1 MINISLF
8 QTIIANFT
16 VNSDTMIGNKQ
27 SNILKGL
34 SALLLI
40 FAALTTF
47 GQSVDYNTIIL
58 PESVSDA
65 SFEERLVRLAWKNN
79 PSTKI
84 LNHQAA
90 TAEIEVK
97 QARWSF
103 LNDFRIQGNINEFVL
118 DEGADLA
125 GRAAFFPKY
134 NITGQINLGIFVDV
148 PLEVKKKK
156 QQVAI
161 VESSINQ
168 QKLALRAEVLTRYEK
183 YLMDRE
189 TLLVQTEIVEDLFA
203 SLSLAEQQF
212 QNGSIKLEEYN
223 RVQDRYNTQKLRQ
236 INAQGDFNI
245 SKIELEELI
254 GVKLENV
261 L

>member
-1 MINISLF
+1 M
-8 QTIIANFT
+8 
-16 VNSDTMIGNKQ
+16 VGN
-27 SNILKGL
+27 LKPEIFK
-34 SALLLI
+34 LLAGPLLAFVAFVSI
-40 FAALTTF
+40 
-47 GQSVDYNTIIL
+47 GQSIDYNSIIL
-58 PESVSDA
+58 PESVNDA

-79 PSTKI
+79 PSTKM
-84 LNHQAA
+84 LNHQVE
-90 TAEIEVK
+90 TAQIEVK

-103 LNDFRIQGNINEFVL
+103 LNDFRVQGNINEFVL
-118 DEGADLA
+118 DESTDLA

-134 NITGQINLGIFVDV
+134 NITGQVSLGFFVDA

-161 VESSINQ
+161 AESTINQ

-183 YLMDRE
+183 YLMNRE
-189 TLLVQTEIVEDLFA
+189 SLLVQTEIVEDLFA

-223 RVQDRYNTQKLRQ
+223 RIQDRYNAQKLRQ
-236 INAQGDFNI
+236 INSQGDFNI

>member
-1 MINISLF
+1 MKTQL
-8 QTIIANFT
+8 T
-16 VNSDTMIGNKQ
+16 
-27 SNILKGL
+27 ILKTLLLCGLMVTKL
-34 SALLLI
+34 SA
-40 FAALTTF
+40 
-47 GQSVDYNTIIL
+47 QNVDYNSIIL
-58 PESVSDA
+58 PESVKDA
-65 SFEERLVRLAWKNN
+65 AFEEKLVRLAWKNN

-84 LNHQAA
+84 LSRQAEM
-90 TAEIEVK
+90 AEIEVK

-103 LNDFRIQGNINEFVL
+103 LDDFRVQGNINEFVL
-118 DEGADLA
+118 DESADVG

-134 NITGQINLGIFVDV
+134 NLTGQVSLGFFVDV

-156 QQVAI
+156 QEVFIA
-161 VESSINQ
+161 ESNINQ

-183 YLMDRE
+183 YLMNRE
-189 TLLVQTEIVEDLFA
+189 TLLIQTEIVEDLFA

-212 QNGSIKLEEYN
+212 QNGEIKLDEYN
-223 RVQDRYNTQKLRQ
+223 RIQDRYNTQKLRQ

-261 L
+261 I

>member
-1 MINISLF
+1 MKTPLF
-8 QTIIANFT
+8 
-16 VNSDTMIGNKQ
+16 
-27 SNILKGL
+27 ILKTTLLCGLIITKL
-34 SALLLI
+34 SA
-40 FAALTTF
+40 
-47 GQSVDYNTIIL
+47 QNVDYNTIIL
-58 PESVSDA
+58 PESVKDVA
-65 SFEERLVRLAWKNN
+65 FEEKLVRLAWKNN

-84 LNHQAA
+84 LNRQVEV
-90 TAEIEVK
+90 AEIEMK

-103 LNDFRIQGNINEFVL
+103 LDDFRVQGNINEFVL
-118 DEGADLA
+118 NESADV
-125 GRAAFFPKY
+125 GDRAAFFPKY
-134 NITGQINLGIFVDV
+134 NITGQVTLGFFVDV

-156 QQVAI
+156 QEVFIA
-161 VESSINQ
+161 ESNINQ

-183 YLMDRE
+183 YLMNRE

-212 QNGSIKLEEYN
+212 QNGEIKLDEYN
-223 RVQDRYNTQKLRQ
+223 RIQDRYNTQKLRQ

-261 L
+261 I

>member
-1 MINISLF
+1 M
-8 QTIIANFT
+8 
-16 VNSDTMIGNKQ
+16 GNLKP
-27 SNILKGL
+27 NILKFFL
-34 SALLLI
+34 SPLI
-40 FAALTTF
+40 AFMSFVSF
-47 GQSVDYNTIIL
+47 GQSIDYNTIIL
-58 PESVSDA
+58 PESVKDA

-84 LNHQAA
+84 LDHNVE
-90 TAEIEVK
+90 TAQIEVK

-103 LNDFRIQGNINEFVL
+103 LSDFRVQGNINEFVL
-118 DEGADLA
+118 DEGSDLA

-134 NITGQINLGIFVDV
+134 NITGQINLGFFVDT

-161 VESSINQ
+161 AESNIDL

-212 QNGSIKLEEYN
+212 ENGDIKLDEYN
-223 RVQDRYNTQKLRQ
+223 RIQDRYNVQKLRQ

-245 SKIELEELI
+245 SKIGLEELI